1 MILSL
6 RQAIYKKMEPKS
18 AEDLFA
24 TIDDAIDNDE
34 RTLPGLGVLFEVL
47 WKHSDQDLRDR
58 MVDTIKAHLPH

>member
-6 RQAIYKKMEPKS
+6 REAIYKKMEPKS

-47 WKHSDQDLRDR
+47 WKNSDRELRDR
-58 MVDTIKAHLPH
+58 MVDTIKTHLPH